1 MLRQVKAINVM
12 TLAFVLAAAA
22 VSTTLTDTTL
32 NRNAFYLSAFI
43 AIVTLLIRRPRSI
56 PREAALISFGVLM
69 VGLSQLI
76 WHWRFPAVSLMEADE
91 DYFTT
96 SLRLI
101 TGAALIL
108 ALGTLRDSWGR
119 KTLLTV
125 KCLIVVGFFYT
136 SFMGLY
142 YYLKTPDARLQIKTV
157 STMTAYIY
165 VLQSLLTIY
174 VISSLNLHRKSLA
187 IAAVILVTLGLI
199 LLTETRS
206 SLLLYPVILLLMFCR
221 RHHLS
226 LRTMAIA
233 GMIALLAAVIAS
245 HFFSKATERLVGTAT
260 ELGNYQKGD
269 GNSSLGSRISMWKA
283 GVDAILHHPTGQ
295 STATRLAS
303 TTDYINQHE
312 GGNPE
317 ALRNLVFHLHNDVI
331 EAGSLQ
337 GLIGMAVVVLFYL
350 LTFHASRLGATA
362 RPILLLVLLPTVVIG
377 MVDTLFID
385 HRYVT
390 NLTLLLAIY
399 LCLSPS
405 AGANAGSNVE

>member
-1 MLRQVKAINVM
+1 MLRQIKTINAM
-12 TLAFVLAAAA
+12 TLAFVLAAIA

-43 AIVTLLIRRPRSI
+43 AVITLLIRRPRNI
-56 PREAALISFGVLM
+56 PREAAMVALGVFL

-76 WHWRFPAVSLMEADE
+76 WHWRFPAVSMMEADE
-91 DYFTT
+91 DYLTT

-101 TGAALIL
+101 VGAALIL

-119 KTLLTV
+119 KTLLAV
-125 KCLIVVGFFYT
+125 KVLIVVGFFYT
-136 SFMGLY
+136 SYMGLY
-142 YYLKTPDARLQIKTV
+142 YYLKTPDVRLQIKTV

-174 VISSLNLHRKSLA
+174 VIASLNLRRKSLA
-187 IAAVILVTLGLI
+187 IAAVILITLGLI

-206 SLLLYPVILLLMFCR
+206 SLLLYPIILLMMFGR
-221 RHHLS
+221 RHHIS

-233 GMIALLAAVIAS
+233 CVITLLAAAITS

-283 GVDAILHHPTGQ
+283 GVDAILHHPNGQ
-295 STATRLAS
+295 GTATRLAS
-303 TTDYINQHE
+303 TTDYINRHE

-331 EAGSLQ
+331 DAGSLQ
-337 GLIGMAVVVLFYL
+337 GLIGLTAVVLFYL
-350 LTFHASRLGATA
+350 LTFYASRLGATA
-362 RPILLLVLLPTVVIG
+362 RPVLLLVLLPTVVIG

-405 AGANAGSNVE
+405 AAANAGPNEK